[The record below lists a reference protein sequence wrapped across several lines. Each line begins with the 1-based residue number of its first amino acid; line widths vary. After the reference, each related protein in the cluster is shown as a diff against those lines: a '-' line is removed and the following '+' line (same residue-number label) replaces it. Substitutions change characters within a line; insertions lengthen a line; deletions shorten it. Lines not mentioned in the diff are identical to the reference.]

1 MNGALNSGYTLLKG
15 RTNVF
20 AEFGLIALAYNMKR
34 FENIKIREN
43 MAENMQIL
51 QENWQSICESLV

>member
-15 RTNVF
+15 RTNVLS
-20 AEFGLIALAYNMKR
+20 EFGLIALAYNMKR
-34 FENIKIREN
+34 FVDIKIREN